1 MNEFLDEYLRC
12 RPKKA
17 LLELTYNCNQACPF
31 CYCVWLARPELYHEE
46 LSIDDWKRVVALI
59 VEHGTRQITFS
70 GGEPLLKR
78 GGEEVVASARSLS
91 SELKLTLFTNGTLV
105 DERTFDVLLRC
116 DCEFATTFP
125 GVRRLDRLTGR
136 DARYSNAAA
145 VIKAAS
151 ERGLRVGA
159 SVPVSTL
166 NLRDLRTTLSAAC
179 LAGANAITVGPVLP
193 EGRATFNPEFAL
205 NDKQFESA
213 KKKAE
218 QVDALFGNCSINFVT
233 ERACSCS
240 VKENNYRFV
249 RTGTCPAGRTFFAVS
264 PGGYFRQC
272 LHSKVD
278 EFFWKDLES
287 ADSTPR

>member
-1 MNEFLDEYLRC
+1 MNEFLDEYLRF

-31 CYCVWLARPELYHEE
+31 CYCVWLTRSELYHEE
-46 LSIDDWKRVVALI
+46 LSIDDWKRVVELI
-59 VEHGTRQITFS
+59 VDHGTRQITFT

-78 GGEEVVASARSLS
+78 GWEELVAFARGLS
-91 SELKLTLFTNGTLV
+91 SEIKLTLFTNGTLV
-105 DERTFDVLLRC
+105 DDRTLDVLSRC

-145 VIKAAS
+145 VVRAAAK
-151 ERGLRVGA
+151 RGLRVGA

-166 NLRDLRTTLSAAC
+166 NLRDLRTTLSAAS
-179 LAGANAITVGPVLP
+179 LAGAKAITVGPVLP
-193 EGRATFNPEFAL
+193 EGRAEFNPEYLL
-205 NDKQFESA
+205 NDRQFENA
-213 KKKAE
+213 KKKAA
-218 QVDALFGNCSINFVT
+218 QVDALFQHCSINFVT

-240 VKENNYRFV
+240 VKKNNYRFV
-249 RTGTCPAGRTFFAVS
+249 RTGTCPAGKTFFAVS

-278 EFFWKDLES
+278 EFFWKELE
-287 ADSTPR
+287 AAER